1 MGRWKW
7 ETEVNKNFNRSHKI
21 LNIHTTWENTTTPRT
36 VLWRKTHPPSWY
48 RSIGHE
54 TIGFVEP
61 HSFDRESG
69 GMNDRPSRPMHRLRR
84 LRQWRRKSSSR
95 SSLAQNSHRRQS
107 WGYAKPLQYVWGQD
121 VDRFLKL
128 GNFCIKLH
136 TLCSIAC
143 KKGVM
148 TGPIK

>member
-1 MGRWKW
+1 MGRWWW
-7 ETEVNKNFNRSHKI
+7 ETEVNKNFKRSHKI

-69 GMNDRPSRPMHRLRR
+69 GMIDRPSRPMHRPRR

-95 SSLAQNSHRRQS
+95 SSWHRIHTDVRVEDMRS
-107 WGYAKPLQYVWGQD
+107 PYIQYVWGQD

-136 TLCSIAC
+136 TLCS
-143 KKGVM
+143 M
-148 TGPIK
+148 QERSDDRTN